1 MNQPP
6 AFFDSADVSDVG
18 RKRKNN
24 EDACLRL
31 PDCGIYCVADGM
43 GGQAGGD
50 LASQAIVTSLRE
62 VLAKNPPAN
71 QTSLTQRTALFY
83 EGVNQAN
90 KWIKDFSEEKAVGL
104 MGSTV
109 VGLMVDPQNP
119 WRATSVHAG
128 DSRLYRF
135 RQGELKQIT
144 ADHSAGAMLAAKLGR
159 TPESLPARYQ
169 NDLLRAVGLT
179 ESVELEKNFIEVASG
194 DLFLLCS
201 DGLTKMLKDEEIA
214 RRLTA
219 GTSTPLATLAQELIN
234 AANEAGGRDNV
245 TVLLVKAGELPPAPA
260 DVQPDLEDDA
270 DDMTALA
277 PTVAFASEET
287 SAPAYPAAPDVA
299 DIHGETPQT
308 ENPVAEKIPAAI
320 QFFPPSSAPVP
331 VENIL
336 PPRTGVSP
344 AVLVVGLIILIGA
357 AVWLWFSPQ
366 FAATKAD
373 WLNRLNGTTTNA
385 PAHAPAVSQPPV
397 SMTNH

>member
-1 MNQPP
+1 MNLPP
-6 AFFDSADVSDVG
+6 SFFESADVSDVG

-62 VLAKNPPAN
+62 VLAKNPPAE
-71 QTSLTQRTALFY
+71 QTSLTQRTALFC
-83 EGVNQAN
+83 EGINQAN
-90 KWIKDFSEEKAVGL
+90 KWIKNFSEEKAVGL

-109 VGLMVDPQNP
+109 VGLMVDPRNP

-144 ADHSAGAMLAAKLGR
+144 ADHSAVAMLAAKLGR
-159 TPESLPARYQ
+159 APESLPARYQ
-169 NDLLRAVGLT
+169 NDLLRAVGLA
-179 ESVELEKNFIEVASG
+179 ESVELEKNFFEVASG

-201 DGLTKMLKDEEIA
+201 DGLTKMLKDDEIA

-219 GTSTPLATLAQELIN
+219 GASTPLATLAQQFID

-245 TVLLVKAGELPPAPA
+245 TVMLVKAGELPPAPA

-270 DDMTALA
+270 DDLTALA

-287 SAPAYPAAPDVA
+287 SAPAHPAAPDA

-308 ENPVAEKIPAAI
+308 ENSIAGKTPATEKTS
-320 QFFPPSSAPVP
+320 PPSPAPVP
-331 VENIL
+331 VENIS

-344 AVLVVGLIILIGA
+344 AVLLVGLMILIGA

-366 FAATKAD
+366 FAATKAE

-385 PAHAPAVSQPPV
+385 PAVSPSSV
-397 SMTNH
+397 SATNH